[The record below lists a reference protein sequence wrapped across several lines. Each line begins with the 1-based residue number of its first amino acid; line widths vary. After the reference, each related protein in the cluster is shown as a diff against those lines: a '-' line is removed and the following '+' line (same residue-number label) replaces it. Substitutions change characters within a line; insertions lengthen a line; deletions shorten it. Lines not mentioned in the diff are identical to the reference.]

1 MPIPERLNPS
11 FATAR
16 APVTNLVEEARK
28 RLIVA
33 LDVPDAGSAARLVW
47 SRWWRAATRSFWI

>member
-11 FATAR
+11 FVTAR
-16 APVTNLVEEARK
+16 PPIVDYVEEARK

-33 LDVPDAGSAARLVW
+33 LDVPDAAAAAKLV
-47 SRWWRAATRSFWI
+47 SQL